1 MPALKNPPA
10 PITRIGKSVS
20 AETAPRN
27 IVAIPSDK
35 LHFYPANPAH
45 RVTPEAIA
53 DLVKLIDEFDQREP
67 VRVRALQDPIGHY
80 QVLSGHRRT
89 AACKQLGRSVKCEIV
104 QACDE
109 EALREVMLGNA
120 ERQDLS
126 AIERAE
132 LLLTMINHGMDR
144 DEAGRMFGLE
154 SESGIKNTLRLL
166 KLPESIRKLVQS
178 GELPARAARV
188 LVPWAEAAMLLDDLA
203 KNRDSWRWRKL
214 VDDGKFELSSRDWRP
229 MDGTT
234 KYDAGWEYEKAV
246 RRFDLQAIHEKD
258 RKNLA
263 IVDLP
268 LGPKGKVISVAQ
280 NVKLFDH
287 LNKPHLL
294 KSKAYAGTGKEKV
307 KAKAPAGK
315 SLTPAELKAARQRK
329 DKEAAE
335 RLKKRLPI
343 WRRRMIR
350 TTLATMVPAGHVL
363 IETSLPWMIIEAGTS
378 DASTWMLR
386 AARTLGTATKKD
398 HKGELDHCIA
408 SIAFGKVGMTDR
420 LWRLL
425 LWPQSID
432 WVSGKII
439 APVDDDDLPIDLPEK
454 LAFGA
459 DYQSV
464 DDELGKMMQLASLGF
479 EDAWE
484 RATLINTPQRY
495 LLNEFLGLHT
505 TGQLLALAREW
516 KLDVFDTDKK
526 SALIDHIM
534 VKHLAGD
541 GQTKRLPLPK
551 CLQVPA
557 RKKQGAK

>member
-10 PITRIGKSVS
+10 PITRIGKPVS
-20 AETAPRN
+20 AETSDRD
-27 IVAIPSDK
+27 IVWLPADK
-35 LHFYPANPAH
+35 LHFHPANPTH
-45 RVTPEAIA
+45 RVTPEAIGELA
-53 DLVKLIDEFDQREP
+53 KSIEEFEQREP
-67 VRVRALQDPIGHY
+67 VRVRKLEDPIGHY

-89 AACKQLGRSVKCEIV
+89 AVCKQLNRSVRAEIV
-104 QACDE
+104 VADDD

-144 DEAGRMFGLE
+144 EEAGRMFGLE

-178 GELPARAARV
+178 GDLPARAARV
-188 LVPWAEAAMLLDDLA
+188 LVPWAEATVILDELA
-203 KNRDSWRWRKL
+203 KQRDSWRWRRL
-214 VDDGKFELSSRDWRP
+214 VDDGKFELGPREWRP
-229 MDGTT
+229 MDGAT
-234 KYDAGWEYEKAV
+234 KYDPGWEYEKAV
-246 RRFDLQAIHEKD
+246 RKFDVQTIHEKD

-287 LNKPHLL
+287 LNKSYLV
-294 KSKAYAGTGKEKV
+294 KSKAHASVGGTKSKT
-307 KAKAPAGK
+307 KAKAGQ
-315 SLTPAELKAARQRK
+315 SLTPAEQKAEEQRK
-329 DKEAAE
+329 AKEAAE

-350 TTLATMVPAGHVL
+350 ATLATMVPAGHVL
-363 IETSLPWMIIEAGTS
+363 IETSLPWMIIESGTS
-378 DASTWMLR
+378 DASAWMLR
-386 AARTLGTATKKD
+386 AARTLGTATNKD

-432 WVSGKII
+432 WITGKII
-439 APVDDDDLPIDLPEK
+439 APVDDDDLPVELPEK

-459 DYQSV
+459 DYQRI
-464 DDELGKMMQLASLGF
+464 DDELGKMLQLASLTF

-484 RATLINTPQRY
+484 RATVINTPQRY

-526 SALIDHIM
+526 SALIERIM
-534 VKHLAGD
+534 VNHLAGD
-541 GQTKRLPLPK
+541 NVVKRLPLPK
-551 CLQVPA
+551 CLQVPVS
-557 RKKQGAK
+557 KKRGGK